1 MDRIDGNLR
10 GTGRVQAGVAPRRLR
25 SVPTIPPPADPDRRE
40 PERLPPSLR
49 WPALGVAALALVA
62 LLLGLR
68 ATIGAYRPSIAEVL
82 SLDPPG
88 LQVLIPVGL
97 AALIGLGALLVARF
111 PRGAPARDQAL
122 AAAFLVLGLGL
133 LVALL
138 QLFSSLLAPGH

>member
-1 MDRIDGNLR
+1 M
-10 GTGRVQAGVAPRRLR
+10 APRRLR
-25 SVPTIPPPADPDRRE
+25 SVPTVPPPADPDRRE
-40 PERLPPSLR
+40 EERPAPSLR
-49 WPALGVAALALVA
+49 WPALGVAALALGA
-62 LLLGLR
+62 LPLGLR
-68 ATIGAYRPSIAEVL
+68 ATLGRYRPSLAEIFTF
-82 SLDPPG
+82 DPRG